1 MHENFE
7 STIKGLLSPLLN
19 VDIRLHYPLIAN
31 SFPLAFYYAKMLD
44 CPATGKDIKKFIFQR
59 DWNDKFIELQTLQEM
74 PCHIFFDTME
84 RAEFK
89 SGNYDYKKIPF
100 SRYFP
105 RFIFTEYSS
114 RIINFLEQSNKLK
127 GQFDNP
133 RDFGDHDLGQGKSL
147 LYFDEVFDLNI
158 ISELGIKRIYV
169 FTDTKD
175 EANYIKKHVLDS
187 ICNFVEVII
196 KNSTVVP
203 VDSSLNNKD
212 TLKLYFF
219 SAPYNMFFLKDQ
231 YNFIPFQFRPEN

>member
-1 MHENFE
+1 
-7 STIKGLLSPLLN
+7 
-19 VDIRLHYPLIAN
+19 
-31 SFPLAFYYAKMLD
+31 
-44 CPATGKDIKKFIFQR
+44 
-59 DWNDKFIELQTLQEM
+59 
-74 PCHIFFDTME
+74 
-84 RAEFK
+84 
-89 SGNYDYKKIPF
+89 
-100 SRYFP
+100 
-105 RFIFTEYSS
+105 
-114 RIINFLEQSNKLK
+114 
-127 GQFDNP
+127 
-133 RDFGDHDLGQGKSL
+133 

-158 ISELGIKRIYV
+158 ISELGIKRIYG

-231 YNFIPFQFRPEN
+231 YNFIPFQFRPENVGYGIETYNYLVFDRSLSERMVNDLANSIEDFHKTIFYEAANHPEN